1 MSLQEIL
8 DHRRAI
14 RHYDPQK
21 PLDPERV
28 KECIRLATLAPTS
41 SNMQLWEAYQVTDK
55 AVLAKLAHA
64 CLDQLT
70 ARSAQ
75 EMVVFVTRQDLYK
88 RHAEAAGTTKGN
100 QRVKHVMTPRQTHL
114 QSRRK
119 GASFGVSQ

>member
-41 SNMQLWEAYQVTDK
+41 SNMQLWEAYHVTDK

-88 RHAEAAGTTKGN
+88 RHASLRKATSGATA
-100 QRVKHVMTPRQTHL
+100 QRR
-114 QSRRK
+114 SRRN
-119 GASFGVSQ
+119 ASRNGTPTMAR